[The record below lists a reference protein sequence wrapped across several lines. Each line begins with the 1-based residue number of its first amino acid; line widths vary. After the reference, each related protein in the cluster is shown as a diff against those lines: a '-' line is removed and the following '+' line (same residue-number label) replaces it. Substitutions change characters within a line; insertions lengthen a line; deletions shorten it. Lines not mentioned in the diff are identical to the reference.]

1 MKRTLIFSLAI
12 LAMVLSASVGLAET
26 KKDYSASSNAV
37 SEIQAADQLETA
49 QTFERLRKAV
59 PPPKP
64 TTSLERQ
71 QLVKRLERFNVA
83 DKISYIYL
91 IDFGKIM
98 GFFNVKGKVS
108 SVNSKLTC
116 TQQLVYDGKGTG
128 NSNGGRDGVHV
139 VESPALDGS
148 FGSNGNAIFFFTDID
163 VYVEWNGIYMLCDQY
178 LSLDQPPELV
188 MEVE

>member
-1 MKRTLIFSLAI
+1 MKKINLILII
-12 LAMVLSASVGLAET
+12 LAAVAVIFLAGCDEN
-26 KKDYSASSNAV
+26 SEFSESSNAV
-37 SEIQAADQLETA
+37 SDIQAQDQYETA
-49 QTFERLRKAV
+49 VTFERLRKAV

-116 TQQLVYDGKGTG
+116 TDQLVYDGKGTRR
-128 NSNGGRDGVHV
+128 GRDGVHV

-148 FGSNGNAIFFFTDID
+148 FGSNGSAIFFFTDID

-178 LSLDQPPELV
+178 LKLAQPPELV
-188 MEVE
+188 MEVESK